1 MAIICFIIGMMFSA
15 GLKMRVNELKKIIL
29 MLDEMATLI
38 RFRAIRTK
46 EMIEEIANHESFS
59 NFIFL
64 NILADC
70 LELDDDINSS
80 WRTAAARTIFLNEGD
95 KAILMGVGEQ
105 IGGTDID
112 GQLSMLELSKTL
124 AERNLLNA
132 EDEYRTKGK
141 MLRTV
146 WGLCGIAA
154 GIMFI

>member
-1 MAIICFIIGMMFSA
+1 
-15 GLKMRVNELKKIIL
+15 MRVHELKKIIL

-38 RFRAIRTK
+38 RFRAVRTK

-64 NILADC
+64 NILVDC
-70 LELDDDINSS
+70 LELDDDINTS
-80 WRTAAARTIFLNEGD
+80 WRTAAVRTFFLNEGD

-146 WGLCGIAA
+146 WSLCGIAA
-154 GIMFI
+154 VIMFI

>member
-1 MAIICFIIGMMFSA
+1 M
-15 GLKMRVNELKKIIL
+15 KKIVL

-38 RFRAIRTK
+38 RFRAVRTK
-46 EMIEEIANHESFS
+46 EMIEEISNHESFS
-59 NFIFL
+59 NFIFM
-64 NILADC
+64 NILVDC

-80 WRTAAARTIFLNEGD
+80 WRTAAARTAFLNEGD
-95 KAILMGVGEQ
+95 KAILVGVGEQ

>member
-1 MAIICFIIGMMFSA
+1 MMFSA
-15 GLKMRVNELKKIIL
+15 GLKMRVLELKKFVL
-29 MLDEMATLI
+29 MLDEMAILI

-46 EMIEEIANHESFS
+46 EMIEEISNHESFS

-64 NILADC
+64 NILVDC
-70 LELDDDINSS
+70 LELDDDINTS
-80 WRTAAARTIFLNEGD
+80 WRTAASRTVFLNEGD

-105 IGGTDID
+105 IGSSDID

-124 AERNLLNA
+124 AERNLINA

-146 WGLCGIAA
+146 WCLCGLAA

>member
-1 MAIICFIIGMMFSA
+1 
-15 GLKMRVNELKKIIL
+15 MRVNELKKIIL

-154 GIMFI
+154 GIMLI